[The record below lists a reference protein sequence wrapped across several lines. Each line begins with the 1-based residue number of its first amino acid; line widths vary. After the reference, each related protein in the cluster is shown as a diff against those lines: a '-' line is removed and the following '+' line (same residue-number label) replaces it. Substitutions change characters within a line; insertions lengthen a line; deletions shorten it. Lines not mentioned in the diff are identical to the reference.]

1 MTGRFTQYAFALVG
15 LLASGYAS
23 AQTTPASTKD
33 VTEVVIS
40 GQQNASDWFRAES
53 QHFIV
58 FSDARQQDV
67 TQLLEKLERF
77 DYLLRLYTKADT
89 TTTSEQKTTLYYMA
103 KIRDLNQVDKDQ
115 PQYAIGLYNSCALGV
130 QGFGSH
136 MYYRVNSDRALE
148 KQPEN
153 EGLAYIFEAYARHFL
168 YRYTNLRTPTWYID
182 GFAQYFASTR
192 FSDTET
198 LIGIAPKSIG
208 NYLAFMSN
216 GHRRSL
222 DYTDILLQNDSK
234 GQNYAGT
241 AGLQLEFQARSWVL
255 THYILSSTENIQY
268 FRNFIALGLQGV
280 EPTKAFEQAFGYK
293 ASKLNN
299 VLWKY
304 RLQTAKALKLNLTA
318 GGVGEIQFSALPAS
332 ANNLI
337 LADAALKACPNA
349 KVGESLLQKIR
360 KEAQKFPNSD
370 FAEFTLSR
378 AEIEW
383 GNPQAAITFLTTKA
397 NSKNFEALYLL
408 GLAHLKLAEQSHAE
422 KQKVEEQK
430 GEEQKGEQQ
439 KAHFE
444 SAQTHLLNA
453 IALNQK
459 SAEASY
465 AYFRAG
471 VQAQAKPSN
480 EILGAA
486 IIAAQLQPEVS
497 SYSRAAALSHAYLKQ
512 LSEVE
517 LTLSLMSTNSR
528 DKQMADWAKTWQ
540 AKLNAGVTRA
550 EILAEMRRELVP
562 AASFKEW
569 TIANYEVMQAVE
581 LAAGLQAAEGFI
593 LDQQQQNPQAPEQGG
608 GGLNGRR

>member
-1 MTGRFTQYAFALVG
+1 MTGRFTQYALALVG
-15 LLASGYAS
+15 LLASGYTS
-23 AQTTPASTKD
+23 AQNAPPSTKD

-67 TQLLEKLERF
+67 SQLLDKLERF

-89 TTTSEQKTTLYYMA
+89 TTASEQKTTLYYMA
-103 KIRDLNQVDKDQ
+103 KIRDLNQIEKSQ

-208 NYLAFMSN
+208 SYLAFMSN

-234 GQNYAGT
+234 GQNYAGV

-255 THYILSSTENIQY
+255 THYILSSNENIQY
-268 FRNFIALGLQGV
+268 FRNFIALGLQGM

-293 ASKLNN
+293 VSKLNN

-318 GGVGEIQFSALPAS
+318 GGAGEIQFSALPAS

-370 FAEFTLSR
+370 FAEFTLAR

-383 GNPQAAITFLTTKA
+383 GNPQAAIAFLSTQTKQK
-397 NSKNFEALYLL
+397 SFEVFYLL
-408 GLAHLKLAEQSHAE
+408 GLAHLKLAEQSQT
-422 KQKVEEQK
+422 K
-430 GEEQKGEQQ
+430 EQKGEQQ
-439 KAHFE
+439 KVYFE
-444 SAQTHLLNA
+444 SAQANLLNA
-453 IALNQK
+453 LALNQQ

-486 IIAAQLQPEVS
+486 LIAAQLQPEVS

-517 LTLSLMSTNSR
+517 LTLSLMAVNSR
-528 DKQMADWAKTWQ
+528 DPQMAEWAKTWQ

-550 EILAEMRRELVP
+550 EILAEMRLELIP

-569 TIANYEVMQAVE
+569 TIASAEVMQAVE

>member
-1 MTGRFTQYAFALVG
+1 MIGRISKYAFVLAG
-15 LLASGYAS
+15 LLASCYTS
-23 AQTTPASTKD
+23 AQTTSPSSKD

-58 FSDARQQDV
+58 YSDAKQQDV
-67 TQLLEKLERF
+67 SQLLDKLERF
-77 DYLLRLYTKADT
+77 DYLLRLYTKVDAT
-89 TTTSEQKTTLYYMA
+89 TVSDEKITLYYMA
-103 KIRDLNQVDKDQ
+103 NVRDLNQIEKSQ
-115 PQYAIGLYNSCALGV
+115 PRYAIGLYNSCALGV
-130 QGFGSH
+130 QGFGAH
-136 MYYRVNSDRALE
+136 MYYRVNPDRALE

-234 GQNYAGT
+234 GNNYAGT
-241 AGLQLEFQARSWVL
+241 AGLQLEFQARSWIF
-255 THYILSSTENIQY
+255 THYILSSTENIQH
-268 FRNFIALGLQGV
+268 FRHFIALGLQGI

-293 ASKLNN
+293 VSKLNN

-318 GGVGEIQFSALPAS
+318 GGAGEIQFSSLPAS
-332 ANNLI
+332 ANNLL
-337 LADAALKACPNA
+337 LADAALKACPTP
-349 KVGESLLQKIR
+349 KVGESLLEKIR
-360 KEAQKFPNSD
+360 KEATKFPNSD
-370 FAEFTLSR
+370 LAEFTLAR

-383 GNPQAAITFLTTKA
+383 GNPQAAITFLTTKTKTK
-397 NSKNFEALYLL
+397 SFDVSYLL
-408 GLAHLKLAEQSHAE
+408 GLAHLKLAEQS
-422 KQKVEEQK
+422 QVGEQK
-430 GEEQKGEQQ
+430 GEEQK
-439 KAHFE
+439 AHLA

-453 IALNQK
+453 FALNQQ

-471 VQAQAKPSN
+471 VLAQTAPSN
-480 EILGAA
+480 ETLGAA

-512 LSEVE
+512 LAEVE
-517 LTLSLMSTNSR
+517 LSLSLMASHSR
-528 DKQMADWAKTWQ
+528 EPQMAEWAKTWQ
-540 AKLNAGVTRA
+540 AKLNGGVTRA
-550 EILAEMRRELVP
+550 QILAEMRVELVP
-562 AASFKEW
+562 AARFQEW
-569 TIANYEVMQAVE
+569 TIASDEVMQAVE
-581 LAAGLQAAEGFI
+581 LAAGMEAAEGFI
-593 LDQQQQNPQAPEQGG
+593 KDQQMQNQQMPDQGG
-608 GGLNGRR
+608 GFNTPK